1 MIWTYNFQ
9 KGGEEKKKR
18 IMDRMDTPLKLK
30 HASIT
35 RHPDMPLS
43 IQDNIE
49 NHKDESWK
57 KPKGTAKAN
66 IIIVLERLGLF

>member
-1 MIWTYNFQ
+1 MNIYTFQ
-9 KGGEEKKKR
+9 KGGGKTQKKR

-35 RHPDMPLS
+35 CHPDMPLS

-49 NHKDESWK
+49 NHKDES
-57 KPKGTAKAN
+57 
-66 IIIVLERLGLF
+66 

>member
-1 MIWTYNFQ
+1 
-9 KGGEEKKKR
+9 
-18 IMDRMDTPLKLK
+18 LKLK

-35 RHPDMPLS
+35 SHPDMPLS

-57 KPKGTAKAN
+57 KPKGSAKASN